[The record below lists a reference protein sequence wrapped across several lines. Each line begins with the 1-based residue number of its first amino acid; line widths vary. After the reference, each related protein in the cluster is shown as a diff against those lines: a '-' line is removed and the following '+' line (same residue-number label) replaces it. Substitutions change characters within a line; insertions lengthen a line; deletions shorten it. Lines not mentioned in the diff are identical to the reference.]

1 MSPWYWLALGV
12 ALIAFEAVTPGFA
25 ALWLGASA
33 LLVAL
38 VVWLAPT
45 IDWQLQ
51 LAAFAVLA
59 VLSVVLWFTL
69 GRRATGEPAASGL
82 NRRAA
87 QQLGATGTLVG
98 PLAHG
103 HGRARLGDTTWS
115 VTGPDLPDGCSVRVV
130 GVEDGRLRVTAV
142 DDDSLAATERAP

>member
-12 ALIAFEAVTPGFA
+12 ALIAFEAFTPGVA

-38 VVWLAPT
+38 VVWLVPA

-51 LAAFAVLA
+51 LAAFAILA

-69 GRRATGEPAASGL
+69 GRRATGDPAASEL

-115 VTGPDLPDGCSVRVV
+115 VTGPDLPDGCTVRVV
-130 GVEDGRLRVTAV
+130 AVEDGRLRVAAV
-142 DDDSLAATERAP
+142 DAPGDAAGPAP

>member
-1 MSPWYWLALGV
+1 MSSWSWLALGI
-12 ALIAFEAVTPGFA
+12 ALIALEAFTPGFA

-38 VVWLAPT
+38 VVWLAPAL
-45 IDWQLQ
+45 DWQLQ

-69 GRRATGEPAASGL
+69 GRRATGDPAQSGL

-87 QQLGATGTLVG
+87 QQLGATGTLIG

-115 VTGPDLPDGCSVRVV
+115 VTGPDLPDGSSVRVV
-130 GVEDGRLRVTAV
+130 AVEDGRLRV
-142 DDDSLAATERAP
+142 AAADGEPGRTGSAP